1 MSFAE
6 RRHIGYD
13 TSIYR
18 NPTGPGGQRI
28 KLDLANSSQ
37 GLEDLQLQLILHMT
51 GRVEGRGSTIRLLKV
66 EDDRVANFYGVG
78 VTNEK
83 YKAPPGMKP
92 GDRDFGILCK
102 DSWEVPHL
110 QDLSEGMIIQLLH
123 VKGVRGVIWCLDEKP
138 VLAPDAP
145 SFPDP
150 RVVFLDNTMY
160 TRSRWGIRA
169 LGLATVALKAL
180 FKEEGRITKITPAT
194 SLPTS
199 SALLPIDAE
208 VESPS
213 SGLMQGLASLPA
225 KLLRKG
231 KGNLKVKVGR
241 GKNDKGKGKGKEK
254 EKEKGE
260 HPPSLP
266 SLSTASAQSSAAP
279 SPTSYRPIV
288 LDNHHATRCHVRSY
302 LYPVGT
308 PIHWFGNILELLC
321 VIRDLVQSKSCSVC
335 WTMILTSGIQH
346 TMKLVVSLQVK

>member
-1 MSFAE
+1 
-6 RRHIGYD
+6 
-13 TSIYR
+13 
-18 NPTGPGGQRI
+18 
-28 KLDLANSSQ
+28 
-37 GLEDLQLQLILHMT
+37 
-51 GRVEGRGSTIRLLKV
+51 
-66 EDDRVANFYGVG
+66 VA
-78 VTNEK
+78 
-83 YKAPPGMKP
+83 
-92 GDRDFGILCK
+92 
-102 DSWEVPHL
+102 
-110 QDLSEGMIIQLLH
+110 LSG
-123 VKGVRGVIWCLDEKP
+123 EKP
-138 VLAPDAP
+138 ILAPDAP

-231 KGNLKVKVGR
+231 KGKVKVGR
-241 GKNDKGKGKGKEK
+241 GKKDKGKGKEK
-254 EKEKGE
+254 EEGK
-260 HPPSLP
+260 HPLSLP

-321 VIRDLVQSKSCSVC
+321 VIRDLVQSKSCSMC

-346 TMKLVVSLQVK
+346 TMKLVASQQVK